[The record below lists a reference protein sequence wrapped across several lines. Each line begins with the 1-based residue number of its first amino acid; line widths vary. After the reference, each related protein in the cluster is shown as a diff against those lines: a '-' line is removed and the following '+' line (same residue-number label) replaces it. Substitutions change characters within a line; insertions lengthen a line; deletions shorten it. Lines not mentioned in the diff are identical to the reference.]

1 MDALVTYLGGLRGLT
16 QRSILDEANDRSSG
30 KKPPGLISRQGSY
43 QAAATEA
50 GW

>member
-1 MDALVTYLGGLRGLT
+1 MTYLVGLRGLT
-16 QRSILDEANDRSSG
+16 QRSILGEANDRSLE
-30 KKPPGLISRQGSY
+30 KNLPGLISRQGSY